1 MHIVAKLR
9 MSELS
14 TTPYSMIVESTKM
27 NIVRLN
33 RGELAIVHPAFRH
46 PTKIVFPKAPFYG

>member
-14 TTPYSMIVESTKM
+14 TTPYTMIVESKKM

-33 RGELAIVHPAFRH
+33 RGDLVMVHPAFRH
-46 PTKIVFPKAPFYG
+46 SIKIVFPKTPFYG